1 MEGIKETLK
10 EGFKKLTEATEIHST
25 LPVIHRERKLDSLG
39 RASASGRRKSAV
51 ARVWIRQ
58 GSGRVIINK
67 KRNLEEYFR
76 SEGRIHD
83 VFSPFKI
90 IQAEEKFDV
99 WCTLKGGGLTAQ
111 SGALRHGI
119 SRALVDFNPDFHVDL
134 RNAGFLSRD
143 PRMVERKKPGLKKAR
158 AKRQRSKR

>member
-1 MEGIKETLK
+1 MEGIKTSLQEGLK
-10 EGFKKLTEATEIHST
+10 QLDDAMEVSVN
-25 LPVIHRERKLDSLG
+25 LPIIKREKKLDSLG
-39 RASASGRRKSAV
+39 RASASGKRKTAV

-67 KRNLEEYFR
+67 KRSLEEYFR
-76 SEGRIHD
+76 SDGRIED
-83 VFSPFKI
+83 VFAPFKI
-90 IQAEEKFDV
+90 IQSEKKFDV
-99 WCTLKGGGLTAQ
+99 WCTLKGGGLSAQ

-119 SRALVDFNPDFHVDL
+119 SRALVDFNPDFHLEL